1 MDLRVAEKTTLANI
15 ISKTTKR
22 NFVKLSAVNSGVK
35 DIKKVIDDA
44 NYNLKYENVKTVLF
58 IDEIHRFNKS
68 QQDILL
74 PYVESGLITLIGA
87 TTENPFFEINSALL
101 SRCKIIQ
108 FEKISQ
114 EDIVLLLKRAV
125 FDKKNGFGNLL
136 LEISDD
142 ILKNIAK
149 RSNGDVRNAYNTL
162 ENIVLSAKE
171 DKDGF
176 INITID
182 NLNDYFES
190 LSTSVVYDKNMNYHY
205 DYISAFIKS
214 IRGSDL
220 QAAIYYLAYMLSS
233 GEDPKFIG
241 RKLII

>member
-1 MDLRVAEKTTLANI
+1 MT
-15 ISKTTKR
+15 
-22 NFVKLSAVNSGVK
+22 GVQTC
-35 DIKKVIDDA
+35 A
-44 NYNLKYENVKTVLF
+44 
-58 IDEIHRFNKS
+58 
-68 QQDILL
+68 L
-74 PYVESGLITLIGA
+74 PIW
-87 TTENPFFEINSALL
+87 
-101 SRCKIIQ
+101 
-108 FEKISQ
+108 
-114 EDIVLLLKRAV
+114 AV

-190 LSTSVVYDKNMNYHY
+190 LSTFVVYDKNMNYHY

-214 IRGSDL
+214 IRGSDP

-241 RKLII
+241 RRLIILASEDIGNADPNALQVALSAFKAVEVVGMPEARIILAQAVTYLSAAPKSNSSYIAIKKADELTQIGRASCRERV